1 MSSHLPVDV
10 LFFKTEIVFRQVFR
24 TNRHIYLYMNIYVL
38 KQLVGN
44 FKYRCEYDHTQYAEL
59 SEMVLS
65 KQKKNYTECEIF
77 LILLFKIKKN

>member
-1 MSSHLPVDV
+1 M
-10 LFFKTEIVFRQVFR
+10 
-24 TNRHIYLYMNIYVL
+24 YC

-44 FKYRCEYDHTQYAEL
+44 FKYICEYDHTQYAEL

-65 KQKKNYTECEIF
+65 KRKKNYTECENF